1 MYQRKEN
8 NKRVFKCIYQS
19 SLSNLASYLP
29 LPYQKQSQTHA
40 YLISAGNLT
49 GVKND
54 KKPSSGGPKGGRG
67 RLNRVAS

>member
-1 MYQRKEN
+1 MCLS
-8 NKRVFKCIYQS
+8 VFSK
-19 SLSNLASYLP
+19 LASYLP
-29 LPYQKQSQTHA
+29 LLYQKQSQTHA
-40 YLISAGNLT
+40 YLILAGNLT

>member
-1 MYQRKEN
+1 MCLS
-8 NKRVFKCIYQS
+8 VF
-19 SLSNLASYLP
+19 SNLASYLP
-29 LPYQKQSQTHA
+29 LLYQKQSQSHA
-40 YLISAGNLT
+40 YLILAGNLT

>member
-54 KKPSSGGPKGGRG
+54 KKPSLGGPKGGRG
-67 RLNRVAS
+67 RFNGVAS